1 MSKFEHMSLSLLKLL
16 QQLKFYLTEKSLK
29 KAESQGTQRKNGL
42 LQKIEG
48 FLGVFL
54 TGSID

>member
-29 KAESQGTQRKNGL
+29 KAESQGTQRK
-42 LQKIEG
+42 KWPAAE
-48 FLGVFL
+48 
-54 TGSID
+54 D